1 MVLCTHK
8 LTDYSLVMHRG
19 WKTTKHTPPLYT
31 QHRVGNAHGEKPQ
44 WSGRDVVCTPA
55 PRCINT
61 RHDGSIFLGQEL
73 SSAQQRSSVDLLLVS
88 YANQTFPRS
97 LKVERPKKFTFS
109 FFATIARWLWHSDFC
124 VSSSISQKCTFEMVP
139 HWTLAS
145 MSVKVIWDKATT
157 RLMHWPVGFVK
168 LIHNYF
174 IWCKVMD
181 KL

>member
-31 QHRVGNAHGEKPQ
+31 QHRVGNKHGEKPQ

-61 RHDGSIFLGQEL
+61 RHDGSISLGQEL

-97 LKVERPKKFTFS
+97 LKVERPKKITFS
-109 FFATIARWLWHSDFC
+109 FFCNDC
-124 VSSSISQKCTFEMVP
+124 
-139 HWTLAS
+139 
-145 MSVKVIWDKATT
+145 KVVMAQWFLCLVINQPKMYIWDGPTLDACLHVCQGYL
-157 RLMHWPVGFVK
+157 R
-168 LIHNYF
+168 
-174 IWCKVMD
+174 
-181 KL
+181 